1 MCFSNLRVHV
11 SDTGSFF
18 CVALAHPLSVTSLCT
33 TVSPRLHNRS
43 LYMEGGPVTC
53 HFVIARRG
61 SGERDLIA
69 EAPRPVRYCVGWRPH
84 LSRLGVFRTNPV
96 QANFAGFFL
105 FLLPFFPPHFP
116 GGGQATQ
123 ELPCFLPWAPFLGS
137 LPVHPYPILKS
148 PRGSQRK
155 RSSMTPATSPVC
167 LT

>member
-105 FLLPFFPPHFP
+105 FLLPFFPPFSW
-116 GGGQATQ
+116 GGGRPLRSCLASCPG
-123 ELPCFLPWAPFLGS
+123 LPSWAPS
-137 LPVHPYPILKS
+137 LCI
-148 PRGSQRK
+148 R
-155 RSSMTPATSPVC
+155 TPF
-167 LT
+167 